1 MNDALQAYPN
11 PGDIDVVYTHNDEM
25 SLGVIQA
32 LEAAGRQD
40 EMKVVGIDGV
50 QNEAFQAIKDGRMVV
65 TFTYGNAS
73 AEACQ
78 SAQQLL
84 SGQTLE
90 PEWILDTMTI
100 DGSNVDEF
108 MGTGF

>member
-1 MNDALQAYPN
+1 MPATSTSSTPTTMRCPSA
-11 PGDIDVVYTHNDEM
+11 
-25 SLGVIQA
+25 SIQA

-90 PEWILDTMTI
+90 PEWVLDTETI
-100 DGSNVDEF
+100 DASNVDEF

>member
-1 MNDALQAYPN
+1 M
-11 PGDIDVVYTHNDEM
+11 YTHNDEM

-84 SGQTLE
+84 SGPDARARVGPPTE
-90 PEWILDTMTI
+90 TI
-100 DGSNVDEF
+100 DASNVDDF
-108 MGTGF
+108 IGTGF